1 MYTDKDKQREANR
14 AHAKSY
20 RLRKGMTQG
29 MTEPEGMT
37 VMPKVIKRA
46 EDVPQITH
54 FARVAHHPTCRCFVC
69 VPPKEGK

>member
-20 RLRKGMTQG
+20 RMRKGMTQG

-37 VMPKVIKRA
+37 VIPKVIKTKA
-46 EDVPQITH
+46 EAVEVVSH
-54 FARVAHHPTCRCFVC
+54 FRVKHHPTCRCFVC
-69 VPPKEGK
+69 VPPKGK

>member
-1 MYTDKDKQREANR
+1 MYSDKDKQREANR

-37 VMPKVIKRA
+37 VIPKVIKRV
-46 EDVPQITH
+46 EEVVLPVH
-54 FARVAHHPTCRCFVC
+54 HNARIAHHPTCRCFVC
-69 VPPKEGK
+69 QPPKVK